1 MRARRQAKCLSRGFT
16 LLEMLV
22 VVLIIGTIA
31 ALAIPQAMIAVRG
44 YQLHGSAS
52 GLAAQISVTRFRATS
67 QFTPYRLN
75 ILIGSRDYQ
84 MQRLTTAYAVPTGG
98 DPQESLTQVLS
109 RGVSYLA
116 TNPGTPQRPGTI
128 INDAGTTAIYFN
140 TRGVPVTATGS
151 PVTNGG
157 YAVYLQNEDNLYD
170 AVTITIGG
178 RIAVWSWQ
186 PGSPGA
192 WVRR

>member
-1 MRARRQAKCLSRGFT
+1 MRAGIQAKCTSRGFT
-16 LLEMLV
+16 LLELLV

-31 ALAIPQAMIAVRG
+31 SLAIPQAMIAVRG
-44 YQLHGSAS
+44 YRLHGTASA
-52 GLAAQISVTRFRATS
+52 LAGQISVTRFRATS

-75 ILIGSRDYQ
+75 ILTGTRNFQ
-84 MQRLTTAYAVPTGG
+84 LQRMTTAYAVPTGTA
-98 DPQESLTQVLS
+98 PQESVTQVLS

-128 INDAGTTAIYFN
+128 TNDAGTTAIYFN
-140 TRGVPVTATGS
+140 TRGVPVTATGA

-170 AVTITIGG
+170 AVTITISG
-178 RIAVWSWQ
+178 RITVWSWQ

>member
-1 MRARRQAKCLSRGFT
+1 MRARRRAKCRSRGFT
-16 LLEMLV
+16 LLELLV
-22 VVLIIGTIA
+22 VVLIIGTVT
-31 ALAIPQAMIAVRG
+31 ALAVPQAMIAVRG
-44 YQLHGSAS
+44 YRLHGSAS
-52 GLAAQISVTRFRATS
+52 ALAGQISVTRFRATS

-75 ILIGSRDYQ
+75 ILAAARSFQ
-84 MQRLTTAYAVPTGG
+84 LQRMTTAYAVPTGG
-98 DPQESLTQVLS
+98 DPQESLTQILS
-109 RGVSYLA
+109 RGVSYVA

-128 INDAGTTAIYFN
+128 TNDAGTTAFYFN
-140 TRGVPVTATGS
+140 TRGVPVTATGA

-157 YAVYLQNEDNLYD
+157 YAVYLQNEDDLYD

-178 RIAVWSWQ
+178 RITIWSWQ